1 MHVFD
6 LKWSAL
12 KAGPKGPPARRPG
25 LGRKKGSSDGPKSS
39 KRAEDG
45 PGKKRPEGNDNEV
58 AEAEK
63 AYLANQDTEKA
74 EIAKRAAMSRI
85 RMKKLETRLENAEEE
100 LYRWSH
106 LSKE

>member
-39 KRAEDG
+39 KGAEEG
-45 PGKKRPEGNDNEV
+45 PGKKRPEGNDNEA

-63 AYLANQDTEKA
+63 AYLANRDTEKA

-85 RMKKLETRLENAEEE
+85 RVKQLETRL
-100 LYRWSH
+100 
-106 LSKE
+106 